1 MVLYNKREQIKMG
14 RWIAPEN
21 AQLGSMTL
29 LDSDS
34 GTEVWIADQQNDR
47 LFVLQVQ
54 LDDIAESLFTEI
66 PTLGP
71 ITDVNALST
80 ENYTH
85 VYVAR
90 TSALTFGM

>member
-1 MVLYNKREQIKMG
+1 MG

-54 LDDIAESLFTEI
+54 L
-66 PTLGP
+66 
-71 ITDVNALST
+71 
-80 ENYTH
+80 
-85 VYVAR
+85 
-90 TSALTFGM
+90 